1 MEEEKYL
8 THRELR
14 EISAELIIIF
24 SGFTGVMLLYSQIKR
39 EILYIT
45 LILGVVYGVVLSFQL
60 NRINMVRKI
69 SVRELIIYVNLLA
82 APFIVINYIV
92 SYLKDF
98 RIAAVFISFALLS
111 SGLFLLFAR
120 WRRFAG

>member
-1 MEEEKYL
+1 LEEEKYL

-14 EISAELIIIF
+14 EISSELIIIF
-24 SGFTGVMLLYSQIKR
+24 SGLAGVMLLYSQIKR

-45 LILGVVYGVVLSFQL
+45 LILGVAYGVVLSFQL
-60 NRINMVRKI
+60 HRINMIRKI

-92 SYLKDF
+92 AYLKYF
-98 RIAAVFISFALLS
+98 RIAAVFISIALLS